1 MTTPTRRRSLYL
13 ALACGVV
20 ALGLASRRWPLFPTW
35 LDKYPG
41 DALWALLVF
50 VLLGA
55 TSPRASSGRIA
66 LATLAVAFAVEF
78 SQLCAWPWLVAW
90 RGTTLGHL
98 VLGSHFHAPD
108 LIAYAVG
115 VGLGWLAEL
124 GWRARRRD
132 RGTA

>member
-1 MTTPTRRRSLYL
+1 MTTPTRRRSLYF

-20 ALGLASRRWPLFPTW
+20 ALGLASRRWPLFPAW
-35 LDKYPG
+35 LGKYPG

-55 TSPRASSGRIA
+55 ALPRASSGRIA
-66 LATLAVAFAVEF
+66 LAALALAFAVEF
-78 SQLCAWPWLVAW
+78 SQLCAWPWLAAW
-90 RGTTLGHL
+90 RSTALGHL

-124 GWRARRRD
+124 GWLARRRGCGD
-132 RGTA
+132 A

>member
-1 MTTPTRRRSLYL
+1 MTTPIRRRSHYL

-20 ALGLASRRWPLFPTW
+20 ALGLASRRWPLFPSW

-50 VLLGA
+50 VLLGTA
-55 TSPRASSGRIA
+55 SPRASSERTA
-66 LATLAVAFAVEF
+66 LAALTLAFAVEF
-78 SQLCAWPWLVAW
+78 SQLCTWPWLVAC

-98 VLGSHFHAPD
+98 VLGSHFHTPD

-115 VGLGWLAEL
+115 VGLGWLAERC
-124 GWRARRRD
+124 WRARRRD
-132 RGTA
+132 CGAA